1 VLVNMIRLRQSV
13 GRRPLGVSLLALALS
28 VLVIGLLSVPAY
40 SGPWVPLTFDWGV
53 AAACG
58 LALIIAVL
66 AVLNLIRAER
76 RGYSTT
82 RTGLA
87 VAALFFA
94 FAPLILLA
102 LKLIRLYLNP
112 E

>member
-1 VLVNMIRLRQSV
+1 MTRLRQFFE
-13 GRRPLGVSLLALALS
+13 RRPLGASLLALALS
-28 VLVIGLLSVPAY
+28 VLVIGLLSVPAH

-53 AAACG
+53 AAACVI
-58 LALIIAVL
+58 ALIIAVL

-94 FAPLILLA
+94 FVPLILLA

>member
-1 VLVNMIRLRQSV
+1 MLDDMIKLRQSV
-13 GRRPLGVSLLALALS
+13 ERRPLGVSLLALALS

-40 SGPWVPLTFDWGV
+40 TGPWVPLTFDWGV
-53 AAACG
+53 ATACG
-58 LALIIAVL
+58 IALLIAVL

-76 RGYSTT
+76 RGYSST